1 MYRCE
6 YCAGVDEVGRGPLAG
21 PVYAAAVVLDPF
33 IGIDGLRDSKALS
46 AKRREELS
54 AIIRSESADFSIGRV
69 DVEEIDRINILE
81 ASLLAMQ
88 RAVSGLRVPLDF
100 VLVDGN
106 RAPSFSCPS
115 GYLVKGDTKFDAI
128 KAASIVAKVARD
140 TEMCEVDSLY
150 PGYGFAQHKGYGTQ
164 AHMQALQQHGPCEI
178 HRMSFAPVRRA
189 ATRENVK

>member
-46 AKRREELS
+46 AKRREELN
-54 AIIRSESADFSIGRV
+54 AIVRSESADFSIGRV

-106 RAPSFSCPS
+106 RAPPFSRPS

-140 TEMCEVDSLY
+140 TEICELDSLY
-150 PGYGFAQHKGYGTQ
+150 PGYGFAQHKGYPTPMHLG
-164 AHMQALQQHGPCEI
+164 ALKRLGLCPI
-178 HRMSFAPVRRA
+178 HRMSFTPCKAMLDQ
-189 ATRENVK
+189 

>member
-46 AKRREELS
+46 AKRREELN
-54 AIIRSESADFSIGRV
+54 AIICSASADFSIGRV

-88 RAVSGLRVPLDF
+88 RAVNGLRVPLDF

-106 RAPSFSCPS
+106 RAPPFSCPS
-115 GYLVKGDTKFDAI
+115 GCLFKGDTKFDAI

-140 TEMCEVDSLY
+140 TEMCELDSLY
-150 PGYGFAQHKGYGTQ
+150 PGYGFAQHKGYPTPM
-164 AHMQALQQHGPCEI
+164 HLEALKRLGLCPI
-178 HRMSFAPVRRA
+178 HRMSFTPCK
-189 ATRENVK
+189 ELLHQ

>member
-46 AKRREELS
+46 AKRREELN
-54 AIIRSESADFSIGRV
+54 AIVRSESADFSIGRV
-69 DVEEIDRINILE
+69 DVAEIDRINILE

-88 RAVSGLRVPLDF
+88 RAVNGLRVPLDF

-106 RAPSFSCPS
+106 RAPPFSWPS

-140 TEMCEVDSLY
+140 TEMCELDSLY
-150 PGYGFAQHKGYGTQ
+150 PGYGFAQHKGYPTPLHLG
-164 AHMQALQQHGPCEI
+164 ALERLGLCPI
-178 HRMSFAPVRRA
+178 HRMSFKPCKVILDQ
-189 ATRENVK
+189 